1 MQIYRHRPLVAA
13 AGAMAIVACLAIA
26 PTPSLAQQGNIIQVA
41 ATDPAKDPFRSKLL
55 PPDIVMRLGH
65 KVGVT
70 TDQRKAIITLVSK
83 RQSAM
88 LETSLEMETYAGE
101 LLAALDEN
109 PVDEERAKAAFAKV
123 LATET
128 VVKKAHFALL
138 INIRNLLSA
147 EQLEQLQ
154 ALRDAQ

>member
-1 MQIYRHRPLVAA
+1 MQTSRRRPYFSTAC
-13 AGAMAIVACLAIA
+13 AMAIASCLAIA
-26 PTPSLAQQGNIIQVA
+26 PTPSLAQQGNIIQA
-41 ATDPAKDPFRSKLL
+41 AAMNPAKDPFRSKLL

-65 KVGVT
+65 KAGVT

-88 LETSLEMETYAGE
+88 LETSLEMETHAGE

-128 VVKKAHFALL
+128 AVKKAHFALL
-138 INIRNLLSA
+138 IDIRNLLSA

-154 ALRDAQ
+154 ALREAQ

>member
-1 MQIYRHRPLVAA
+1 MQSFKHRPFVAA
-13 AGAMAIVACLAIA
+13 AGAMAIAACLAIA
-26 PTPSLAQQGNIIQVA
+26 PAPSLAQQANPTQIA
-41 ATDPAKDPFRSKLL
+41 ATDPAKDPFRAKLL

-65 KVGVT
+65 KAGVT

-88 LETSLEMETYAGE
+88 LETSLEMETNAGE
-101 LLAALDEN
+101 LLAALDET

-123 LATET
+123 LATEMK
-128 VVKKAHFALL
+128 VKTAHFDLL
-138 INIRNLLSA
+138 INIRNVLTA

-154 ALRDAQ
+154 ALRDK

>member
-1 MQIYRHRPLVAA
+1 MQTFRHRPFVAA
-13 AGAMAIVACLAIA
+13 ASAMAIAACLAITPA
-26 PTPSLAQQGNIIQVA
+26 PSMAQQANITQVA
-41 ATDPAKDPFRSKLL
+41 AMNPAKDPFRSKLL

-65 KVGVT
+65 KAGVT

-88 LETSLEMETYAGE
+88 LETSLEMETHAGE

-109 PVDEERAKAAFAKV
+109 PVDEERAMAAFAKV

-128 VVKKAHFALL
+128 AVKKAHFALL
-138 INIRNLLSA
+138 IDIRNLLSA